1 MRKTDFVAVLESADS
16 LAEAGFKSLIPEC
29 QLGEL
34 CTGGKIISYPSA
46 ISSLTI
52 IKLKVPSFCIM
63 ELSA

>member
-16 LAEAGFKSLIPEC
+16 LAEAGFKSPIDEC

-34 CTGGKIISYPSA
+34 CTGGKIVALPSA
-46 ISSLTI
+46 ISGLTI
-52 IKLKVPSFCIM
+52 SKLKVPSFCIM